1 MSTMQRLN
9 LTSPL
14 RIVINASSRMAILL
28 LLSLLYTNPTID
40 FKLSYA
46 RSWIIVDVFVDFSC
60 DWSFDF
66 YFHPLNISAS
76 VLRLAWT
83 AEVMRHVINL
93 TVSEVLF
100 VPAIE
105 ELIIITRGL
114 ICLRERMSSCLLVLI
129 AVLELWSLL
138 SDMAWLSIEEHL
150 AVHANA
156 HARHHSNG
164 LKLMYE
170 VSLLKVQ
177 ANRQA

>member
-1 MSTMQRLN
+1 MMVDVHINIVVNNNNSQSGDSHMSTMQRLN

-14 RIVINASSRMAILL
+14 RIVINGSSRMAILL
-28 LLSLLYTNPTID
+28 LLSLLYTNPTIV
-40 FKLSYA
+40 SN
-46 RSWIIVDVFVDFSC
+46 IIESRSC

-66 YFHPLNISAS
+66 YFPPLNISAS

-114 ICLRERMSSCLLVLI
+114 ILLEGEDEFMFAFAHCCLGSSN
-129 AVLELWSLL
+129 
-138 SDMAWLSIEEHL
+138 D
-150 AVHANA
+150 
-156 HARHHSNG
+156 
-164 LKLMYE
+164 
-170 VSLLKVQ
+170 
-177 ANRQA
+177 